1 MLKQTMIVLLSFI
14 MGFLFNTVA
23 TPIANIDRCTDFTKQ
38 GTKWVGYI
46 GLSYDGDVRCFW
58 LEQRFPKRIIQGV
71 EVKYD

>member
-1 MLKQTMIVLLSFI
+1 MKQTVIVLMSFV

-23 TPIANIDRCTDFTKQ
+23 TPIANIDRCVDFTKQ

>member
-1 MLKQTMIVLLSFI
+1 MIVLVSFI

>member
-1 MLKQTMIVLLSFI
+1 MIVLVSFI

-71 EVKYD
+71 EVRYD

>member
-1 MLKQTMIVLLSFI
+1 MMKQVSIVLLSFI

>member
-1 MLKQTMIVLLSFI
+1 MMKQVSIVLLSFI

-71 EVKYD
+71 EARYD

>member
-1 MLKQTMIVLLSFI
+1 MLKTTMIVLLSFI

-71 EVKYD
+71 EVRYD

>member
-1 MLKQTMIVLLSFI
+1 MLKTTMIVLLSFI